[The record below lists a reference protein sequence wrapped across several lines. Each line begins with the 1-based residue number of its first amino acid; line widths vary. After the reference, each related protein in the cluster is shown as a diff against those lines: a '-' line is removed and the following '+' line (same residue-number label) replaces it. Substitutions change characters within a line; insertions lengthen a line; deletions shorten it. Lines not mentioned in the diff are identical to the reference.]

1 MFYDLSFSKS
11 SCVCGIIRDIAREE
25 VFGPVAPIIVAED
38 DKNALDLA
46 NDTPYG
52 LAANIRTPGTS
63 IMLIE

>member
-1 MFYDLSFSKS
+1 VFYDLSFSKS

-38 DKNALDLA
+38 DKNASDLA

-52 LAANIRTPGTS
+52 LAASIWTPGTS
-63 IMLIE
+63 IMPIE

>member
-1 MFYDLSFSKS
+1 M
-11 SCVCGIIRDIAREE
+11 CMWTREE
-25 VFGPVAPIIVAED
+25 VFGPVASIIVAED